1 MENLVI
7 KSRKQLINRK
17 AIGGIWIL
25 VSIVLLIIGKDSL
38 DKKDWMNSIAFCL
51 IGIIF
56 FTLLVGSDKSR
67 IEICEGG
74 LKIIWFNW
82 IRRVKVLDSEIE
94 DITLAEHGILIKRK
108 NKRPLKIKFYLLE
121 KEQQDQ
127 VYKFFTE
134 YAQLKNLVQEKQ

>member
-7 KSRKQLINRK
+7 KSRKQLLNRK

-56 FTLLVGSDKSR
+56 FTPLVGSDKSR

-108 NKRPLKIKFYLLE
+108 NKRPLKIKFYLLD

-127 VYKFFTE
+127 VYKYFTE